1 MGRLKKKTIIFGSSS
16 DIGKKIKQVLN
27 KDNIIE
33 FNSKDLDL
41 SNLEKAKNFKINII
55 PNNIIF
61 VSAKNEPK
69 DFLEL
74 NDNEIEEAFNI
85 NFLSFLILLKKLL
98 KKVIKAKQKCKII
111 LITSLYSRYGRS
123 KRLLYSISKHA
134 LLGLTRNIAVE
145 LGPKGIIINAIS
157 PGYVDT
163 KMTRR
168 NLNSKQISFLKSKT
182 PLKKIIKPL
191 DIALVV
197 KALLNDEIASITGQ
211 EIIVDGGI
219 SVNGSFGL

>member
-1 MGRLKKKTIIFGSSS
+1 M
-16 DIGKKIKQVLN
+16 LN
-27 KDNIIE
+27 QDNIIE
-33 FNSKDLDL
+33 LNSKDLDL

-74 NDNEIEEAFNI
+74 NDNEIEEVFNI

-145 LGPKGIIINAIS
+145 LGPKGITINAIS

-168 NLNSKQISFLKSKT
+168 NLNPKQISFLKSKT

>member
-1 MGRLKKKTIIFGSSS
+1 MARLKKKTIIFGSSG
-16 DIGKKIKQVLN
+16 DIGKKIKQVL
-27 KDNIIE
+27 KKTTILE
-33 FNSKDLDL
+33 FNSKELDL
-41 SNLEKAKNFKINII
+41 SNIEKAKNFDVKII
-55 PNNIIF
+55 PDNIIF
-61 VSAKNEPK
+61 VSAKNNPK
-69 DFLEL
+69 DFLKL
-74 NDNEIEEAFNI
+74 NDNEIEDVFNT
-85 NFLSFLILLKKLL
+85 NFLSFIIVLKKIL
-98 KKVIKAKQKCKII
+98 KKVIKAKKKCKII

-145 LGPKGIIINAIS
+145 LGPKGITINSVS

-168 NLNSKQISFLKSKT
+168 NLNSKQIKFLKSKT
-182 PLKKIIKPL
+182 PLKKIIKPI

>member
-27 KDNIIE
+27 QDNIIE
-33 FNSKDLDL
+33 LNSKDLDL

-74 NDNEIEEAFNI
+74 NDNEIEEVFNI

-145 LGPKGIIINAIS
+145 LGPKGITINAIS

-168 NLNSKQISFLKSKT
+168 NLNPKQISFLKSKT